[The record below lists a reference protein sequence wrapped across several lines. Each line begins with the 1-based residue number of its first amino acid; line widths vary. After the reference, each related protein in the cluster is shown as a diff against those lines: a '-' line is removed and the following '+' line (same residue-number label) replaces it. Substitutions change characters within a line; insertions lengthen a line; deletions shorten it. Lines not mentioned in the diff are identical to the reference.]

1 MFRERLFETARA
13 VGADPL
19 DLATVISYETGGT
32 FDPKQPGPT
41 TQWGQHRG
49 LIQFGEPQARQHGV
63 NWDDPLNSQLGPDG
77 AVASYLRSSG
87 YQPGMGLLDLYSTV
101 NAGAPGLYN
110 RSDAN
115 NGGAPGTV
123 RDKVEQQM
131 AGHRQNAMR
140 LLEMDGEPQADQ
152 PSGGTMQNGQR
163 PQAATQVSTKGL
175 LGEDGDD
182 ERWFQRPGIWEALAM
197 GFNSMRHRPD
207 ENLPRVI
214 QANRNRRDDRSQQAE
229 AEAEQREQMEQA
241 LGWLQ
246 SNNAPAEIMEGV
258 AQGVIPAQEAVAM
271 TLDQMRGP
279 EMTTGFQTLHQR
291 AEAAGFEPGS
301 PEYQQ
306 MMTEGSAP
314 QTNINVN
321 TGQGEVGTI
330 PPGYELMTDPETGAR
345 RFEPIPGGPV
355 AQEMQDA
362 QEQERGRDQQRARA
376 GSTVIQDLQ
385 RARDLIPELGP
396 LSGRD
401 DTIGGIARTGAGFI
415 PGSAEWPSTVAN
427 RITQFTESALS
438 NVGLDTLQQMRENSP
453 TGGALGQVPVQQ
465 QRRLEQVL
473 GSLDISQPPETLDTN
488 IARVQNI
495 YTDIIHG
502 TPEERARA
510 VQEGRMTPEQSAEID
525 SYYNELP
532 FDERGRSGQQ
542 QPGGGQASAPAGEQ
556 PPEILSSEDRELWPY
571 MSEEDRQRVLRE
583 YEMNQ

>member
-1 MFRERLFETARA
+1 MFRDRLVETAQSI
-13 VGADPL
+13 GADPL

-140 LLEMDGEPQADQ
+140 LL
-152 PSGGTMQNGQR
+152 GTE
-163 PQAATQVSTKGL
+163 AASTKGDTGMQQRGL
-175 LGEDGDD
+175 LDPTPQQQPQQEQGGFRAAMKNPE
-182 ERWFQRPGIWEALAM
+182 IWEAIALAA
-197 GFNSMRHRPD
+197 NTLRHQPD
-207 ENLPRVI
+207 QQLAGVI
-214 QANRNRRDDRSQQAE
+214 ENRRGRRAESQQEQQQRNQTAEWLRSQGRDDLAQAVE
-229 AEAEQREQMEQA
+229 TGSVTGRDAFK
-241 LGWLQ
+241 
-246 SNNAPAEIMEGV
+246 
-258 AQGVIPAQEAVAM
+258 VAM
-271 TLDQMRGP
+271 QRP
-279 EMTTGFQTLHQR
+279 ESDLTTGFQTLHQR
-291 AEAAGFEPGS
+291 AVAAGHQPGS

-306 MMTEGSAP
+306 MMMEGSSP
-314 QTNINVN
+314 QTNINI
-321 TGQGEVGTI
+321 GQGEVGTI
-330 PPGYELMTDPETGAR
+330 PPGYELVTDPETGAR
-345 RFEPIPGGPV
+345 RMQPIPGGPV
-355 AQEMQDA
+355 AQEMQAA

-385 RARDLIPELGP
+385 RARELIPELGP
-396 LSGRD
+396 LAGRG
-401 DTIGGIARTGAGFI
+401 DTLGGIARTGAGII
-415 PGSAEWPSTVAN
+415 PGSADIPSTVAN

-495 YTDIIHG
+495 YTDIIYG
-502 TPEERARA
+502 TAEERARA
-510 VQEGRMTPEQSAEID
+510 VAEGRMTPEQSAEID
-525 SYYNELP
+525 SYYNDLP
-532 FDERGRSGQQ
+532 FDDRGRPREAQQESAAQGGQVSGQ
-542 QPGGGQASAPAGEQ
+542 
-556 PPEILSSEDRELWPY
+556 PPQYLVDEDKRLWPF
-571 MSEEDRQRVLRE
+571 MTEEDRRRILE
-583 YEMNQ
+583 DYEGRR